1 MTQNNK
7 LIALL
12 EYTMKGWHLFPIKP
26 NQKEPLGEAVPHGF
40 EDASNNPRIISK
52 WCQQYP
58 NANFGL
64 NLKKTGLVCI
74 DVDSYKKDCAFNH
87 FISDKYLP
95 DTLTQHSASGG
106 THYLFRA
113 NPEHNYPGVLCPGVD
128 IKYNGYILLSPST
141 FKNNPYKWA
150 NDLPIADAPE
160 WLSTNGRSIRPA
172 PNHIHSINST
182 SVRDIQCTID
192 TYGWHNTLLRLTA
205 SMVSQGKSDGEIHNI
220 TDLLTQPGYQIE
232 QTHTEVQKMVSSA
245 RAKGFNDFAKAHDT
259 FIAPRL
265 TSDTSETIANHDNI
279 FNALNTDEDWSHI
292 FAFDEFTNK
301 KMLLKQLPGR
311 AGNPTFFKPRE
322 LKDSDTT
329 YVLRWLNRN
338 GYLRVSKLV
347 VIDCIQALCEEN
359 TISPVRHYLEG
370 LQFNPSTERHQ
381 LSTWMQDYLGVYPKD
396 DDEKAYVQ
404 AVSRLSLIQGVAR
417 ALNPGCKADSV
428 PILEGGQ
435 GIGKST
441 AIRELHGADW
451 FGDALPPMSS
461 KDASDYVRGKWGIE
475 FAELAFQQKA
485 EVEAQKAFIS
495 RREERFR
502 PAYGREEICYPRR
515 CVFWGTTNRNDY
527 IKDDTG
533 NRRFLPIR
541 VNQVDIEGLKANRD
555 KLWAEAV
562 NFYKQG
568 EEYWLSD
575 ALLQQATQQANER
588 VENDPWVELVQ
599 SLPSKITEGTLK
611 QICLEIF
618 EDIKEIQ
625 ITTQMTRRLS
635 TCLLQAGWK
644 REGKYSSGPQRN
656 QARFIRSAE
665 DIADTKNNAHE
676 ENDF

>member
-1 MTQNNK
+1 M
-7 LIALL
+7 
-12 EYTMKGWHLFPIKP
+12 
-26 NQKEPLGEAVPHGF
+26 
-40 EDASNNPRIISK
+40 
-52 WCQQYP
+52 
-58 NANFGL
+58 
-64 NLKKTGLVCI
+64 
-74 DVDSYKKDCAFNH
+74 
-87 FISDKYLP
+87 
-95 DTLTQHSASGG
+95 
-106 THYLFRA
+106 
-113 NPEHNYPGVLCPGVD
+113 
-128 IKYNGYILLSPST
+128 
-141 FKNNPYKWA
+141 
-150 NDLPIADAPE
+150 
-160 WLSTNGRSIRPA
+160 
-172 PNHIHSINST
+172 
-182 SVRDIQCTID
+182 
-192 TYGWHNTLLRLTA
+192 
-205 SMVSQGKSDGEIHNI
+205 
-220 TDLLTQPGYQIE
+220 
-232 QTHTEVQKMVSSA
+232 
-245 RAKGFNDFAKAHDT
+245 AKVHDT
-259 FIAPRL
+259 FITPHL

-359 TISPVRHYLEG
+359 NISPVRHYLEG
-370 LQFNPSTERHQ
+370 LQFDPSTDQHQ
-381 LSTWMQDYLGVYPKD
+381 LSTWMQDYLGVNPKD
-396 DDEKAYVQ
+396 EDEKAYVQ

-485 EVEAQKAFIS
+485 EIEAQKAFIS

-562 NFYKQG
+562 CFYKQG

-575 ALLQQATQQANER
+575 ALLQQANQQANER

-665 DIADTKNNAHE
+665 DIADAENNAHE